1 MARRRVAKPV
11 TPTASSAAPAR
22 VLLALLAV
30 LTFANGLPND
40 FTYDDLSI
48 ARDNPRLESPASA
61 GQLLTTGYWGPT
73 SDVYRP
79 VVLVSFAV
87 QRWIHGTSAPL
98 LRAGNVLLHALVVV
112 LLFEWLLA
120 LGLDRAACLA
130 AAALFAVVPIHAE
143 AVTSIVGRAEL
154 MAAAFSLISA
164 LAWLKATRGRTARG
178 RWGGIAAGAFGLA
191 LLSKESAAALPAVII
206 LAEAMSAAAPGESP
220 RERWKRIAI
229 LVGGGATVLV
239 AVLGARLLV
248 LGGVLRSPDALPTE
262 LTNPLSTLS
271 PGVRLLNAANF
282 LWLYAAKCLVPV
294 RLSADYSAWAL
305 RPIRELADA
314 RLWLGVA
321 GWAAG
326 AWAALRWRRAAPEAA
341 FGFLLFPVAFLPTAN
356 VFFAIGTGFAE
367 RLAYFPSAGVAL
379 LAGGALVRA
388 GRSLFRVTSPGRRE
402 VLLPGALVLLL
413 VPVTFLRNRDWRDD
427 RSLFESTV
435 QAQPLAARGH
445 YLRAFD
451 AYRRGELRES
461 EEALRK
467 AVEIYRPFQNAW
479 DLLGEVLWR
488 QRKYEAALA
497 AQRTNVELF
506 PRSADTLY
514 YLALWTAQVG
524 RVDEA
529 RSLLLRGVSL
539 FPAERSFPE
548 GLRVLADGR
557 SSGAADAAPG
567 SGAPRP

>member
-1 MARRRVAKPV
+1 MTS
-11 TPTASSAAPAR
+11 TPGSAAPAR
-22 VLLALLAV
+22 ALLALLVV
-30 LTFANGLPND
+30 LVFANGLPND
-40 FTYDDLSI
+40 FTYDDLNI

-120 LGLDRAACLA
+120 LGLDRAASLA
-130 AAALFAVVPIHAE
+130 AAALFAVMPIHAE

-154 MAAAFSLISA
+154 LAAAFSLISA
-164 LAWLKATRGRTARG
+164 LAWLKATRGRTARR
-178 RWGGIAAGAFGLA
+178 RWGGVAVGAFALA

-206 LAEAMSAAAPGESP
+206 LAEALSSSHPGEGP
-220 RERWKRIAI
+220 RERWKRVA
-229 LVGGGATVLV
+229 LVAGAGAAVLV
-239 AVLGARLLV
+239 AVLGIRLLV
-248 LGGVLRSPDALPTE
+248 LGGVLRSPTALPTE

-271 PGVRLLNAANF
+271 PGVRFLNAANY

-321 GWAAG
+321 AWAAG
-326 AWAALRWRRAAPEAA
+326 AWAALRWRRTAPEAA

-356 VFFAIGTGFAE
+356 AFFAIGTGFAE
-367 RLAYFPSAGVAL
+367 RLAYFPSAGIAL
-379 LAGGALVRA
+379 LAGSALVRA
-388 GRSLFRVTSPGRRE
+388 GRSFFRGTSPGLRE

-413 VPVTFLRNRDWRDD
+413 VPVTFLRNRTWRDD

-435 QAQPLAARGH
+435 KAQPLAARGH
-445 YLRAFD
+445 YLLAFD
-451 AYRRGELRES
+451 AYRRGQLRDS

-467 AVEIYRPFQNAW
+467 AIEIYRPFQNAW

-514 YLALWTAQVG
+514 FLALWNAQLG

-539 FPAERSFPE
+539 FPSDRAF
-548 GLRVLADGR
+548 ADGLLSLAGGR
-557 SSGAADAAPG
+557 PSGTAGAAPG
-567 SGAPRP
+567 SGTSRPR